1 MKTLRCAATVLGIV
15 AAAILGT
22 GPADIGSAAAQ
33 TLPGIHEGD
42 SRQSVLSGEGPLAAI
57 GRLNLGG
64 TGHCTGTLIAP
75 SVVLTAA
82 HCLYSHALHRFL
94 PPSAVHFLAGY
105 SRETYIAHRRARA
118 VLPSPDF
125 LPNPAGVVDLAGN
138 DWAVVVLE
146 APIDQPPLPLAD
158 VPLGPDTVVEQAG
171 YSQDRAHVLSIDP
184 ACRILGRIE
193 GTPLVAHT
201 CDAVGGD
208 SGSPILIEG
217 PDGPAVVAVHSSTG
231 PDFGLAIPVG
241 VFLPAITAYLETDA
255 PADGA
260 VAEEPAPTDP

>member
-1 MKTLRCAATVLGIV
+1 MKTLRWAATVLAIV
-15 AAAILGT
+15 AVAVSGT
-22 GPADIGSAAAQ
+22 GQGVRPVAAQ
-33 TLPGIHEGD
+33 VLPGIHEGD

-82 HCLYSHALHRFL
+82 HCLYSHALNRYL

-105 SRETYIAHRRARA
+105 SRETYIAHRRAQA
-118 VLPSPDF
+118 VVPSPDYR
-125 LPNPAGVVDLAGN
+125 PSPAGAVDLAGH

-158 VPLGPDTVVEQAG
+158 LALGPGTVVEQAG
-171 YSQDRAHVLSIDP
+171 YSQDRAHILSIDP
-184 ACRILGRIE
+184 ACRILGQIE
-193 GTPLVAHT
+193 GTPLLAHT

-217 PDGPAVVAVHSSTG
+217 PDGPAVVAVHSATG

-241 VFLPAITAYLETDA
+241 VFLPAISAYLEADA
-255 PADGA
+255 PAEGA
-260 VAEEPAPTDP
+260 VAEEPTADDP